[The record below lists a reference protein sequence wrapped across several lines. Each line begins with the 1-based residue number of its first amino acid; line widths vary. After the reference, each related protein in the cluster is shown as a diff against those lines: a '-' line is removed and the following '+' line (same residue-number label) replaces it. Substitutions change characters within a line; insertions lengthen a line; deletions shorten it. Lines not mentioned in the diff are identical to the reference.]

1 METEPV
7 ILFDPSPARCVGILG
22 RVVLDQQTLQIV
34 AIAGAGVGV
43 VSVLLAVGAN
53 ARLARIKRGIRALQG
68 ASVRGEMVLPAE
80 ELVKQMDALANEVD
94 ALRSAVAQSV
104 QGVGVVRF
112 DAFEDMG
119 GHLSFSAAFLD
130 GHGDGVV
137 LTSINGRQET
147 RIYAKPVTGAQSQY
161 NLSEEEQEAIR
172 RALASR

>member
-1 METEPV
+1 M
-7 ILFDPSPARCVGILG
+7 ILNQDA
-22 RVVLDQQTLQIV
+22 LQIV
-34 AIAGAGVGV
+34 AIAGAGVA
-43 VSVLLAVGAN
+43 VLSTLIAIGAN
-53 ARLARIKRGIRALQG
+53 ARLARVKRGIRAIQG
-68 ASVRGEMVLPAE
+68 ASVRGEIVLPAE
-80 ELVKQMDALANEVD
+80 ELVKQMDALMNEVD
-94 ALRSAVAQSV
+94 ALRTAVAQSV

-137 LTSINGRQET
+137 LSSINGRQET
-147 RIYAKPVTGAQSQY
+147 RIYAKPVVRAQSQY

>member
-1 METEPV
+1 V
-7 ILFDPSPARCVGILG
+7 ILNQDA
-22 RVVLDQQTLQIV
+22 LQIV
-34 AIAGAGVGV
+34 AIAGAGVA
-43 VSVLLAVGAN
+43 VLSTLIAIGAN
-53 ARLARIKRGIRALQG
+53 ARLARVKRGIRAIQG
-68 ASVRGEMVLPAE
+68 ASVRGEIVLPAE
-80 ELVKQMDALANEVD
+80 ELVKQMDALMNEVD
-94 ALRSAVAQSV
+94 ALRTAVAQSV

-137 LTSINGRQET
+137 LSSINGRQET
-147 RIYAKPVTGAQSQY
+147 RIYAKPVVRAQSQY

>member
-1 METEPV
+1 M
-7 ILFDPSPARCVGILG
+7 ILDEQA
-22 RVVLDQQTLQIV
+22 LQIV
-34 AIAGAGVGV
+34 AISAAGVAV
-43 VSVLLAVGAN
+43 LSVALAVGAN
-53 ARLARIKRGIRALQG
+53 ARLTRVRRGIRAIQG
-68 ASVRGEMVLPAE
+68 AAVRGEMVLPAE
-80 ELVKQMDALANEVD
+80 ELVKQVD
-94 ALRSAVAQSV
+94 AIQNEFAILREAIARSV

-119 GHLSFSAAFLD
+119 GHLSFSAALLD

-147 RIYAKPVTGAQSQY
+147 RIYAKPVTGGASQY